1 MAVEKRYM
9 DDDHDGEEKNTA
21 RKRSR
26 ITIDVTP
33 ALRRRIRLAALQKD
47 LSISEFVGSVLDEN
61 IPDEESLSR
70 RQGQP
75 ITREAIER
83 LRRVRKEILEE
94 HGGKLFEDTAALIDE
109 MRDER
114 TRELMGEL

>member
-1 MAVEKRYM
+1 MASEKQYM
-9 DDDHDGEEKNTA
+9 DDDHSEEEKNAT

-75 ITREAIER
+75 YRTSYPGYAI
-83 LRRVRKEILEE
+83 
-94 HGGKLFEDTAALIDE
+94 
-109 MRDER
+109 
-114 TRELMGEL
+114 